1 MGRAP
6 DRPFRER
13 TAVVP
18 HVRSNAHD
26 RAAFFAAIRAL
37 PYVAGMP
44 CASRM
49 PGPAALRRLA
59 LLLCAALACAW
70 TDVET
75 AFVTVPPVRTTS
87 LGPVELRVS
96 IGHDAGTT
104 QLLDVTFLRDG
115 QPLATESVSVPAGAR
130 TLVTHWLEPSG
141 VAGDHEL
148 GYEIRQGAQLQDA
161 GALPFTV
168 IPSAHLGPRFFQAG
182 WIDPGA
188 LLPGLYPSTGVP
200 NAADLRSKIAAM
212 HEVGMD
218 MIIVTYVEGA
228 MFGWGPFYP
237 SAIPELG
244 VPALAFD
251 AIETILD
258 EADSRGMR
266 VFLGLGRGP
275 APLVFFPPDLVAID
289 GAVDLGT
296 RVADELMQLYGH
308 HASLYGWYL
317 THEMNYLAGASL
329 YYDAMGLAL
338 DAHGPEKPLLVSPS
352 GTPIITTNEINQSE
366 VDVFAYQDAVGAG
379 YVPYVYTFDPQQRI
393 AMLDQVFGSYAA
405 LHAGT
410 NKHLWSNTES
420 WEMAG
425 PLYASPYPAAWPRLR
440 QQLKIERRH
449 APVLTTYEFVGFMET
464 AGSALQLGGP
474 LAVDLYTDYR
484 AWLERNQPA
493 PLEPKL
499 LRALDFE
506 PPPP

>member
-1 MGRAP
+1 MTCPEEKRGLTSP
-6 DRPFRER
+6 
-13 TAVVP
+13 
-18 HVRSNAHD
+18 
-26 RAAFFAAIRAL
+26 
-37 PYVAGMP
+37 
-44 CASRM
+44 
-49 PGPAALRRLA
+49 RRVA
-59 LLLCAALACAW
+59 LLACAMLACAW
-70 TDVET
+70 TDVEV
-75 AFVTVPPVRTTS
+75 AFVTVPPARTTEH
-87 LGPVELRVS
+87 GPVELRLS
-96 IGHDAGTT
+96 LRHDTATA
-104 QLLDVTFLRDG
+104 QDYDVTFLFDG
-115 QPLATESVSVPAGAR
+115 QPLATEALSVPAGALG
-130 TLVTHWLEPSG
+130 LVTHWREPSG
-141 VAGDHEL
+141 TAGDHIL
-148 GYEIRQGAQLQDA
+148 GYEIRQGPQLV
-161 GALPFTV
+161 GTGSLPFTV
-168 IPSAHLGPRFFQAG
+168 LSSARAGPRFFQAG

-188 LLPGLYPSTGVP
+188 LLPGLYPAAGVP
-200 NAADLRSKIAAM
+200 SAADLRAKVAAM

-218 MIIVTYVEGA
+218 MIVVTYVEGA

-244 VPALAFD
+244 PPVLGFD
-251 AIETILD
+251 VVETILD
-258 EADSRGMR
+258 EADARGMH
-266 VFLGLGRGP
+266 VFLGLGRGS

-338 DAHGPEKPLLVSPS
+338 DAHGAEKPLLVSPS
-352 GTPIITTNEINQSE
+352 GTPIVTTTEIAGSE
-366 VDVFAYQDAVGAG
+366 VDIFAYQDAVGAG

-410 NKHLWSNTES
+410 DKHLWSNTEC

-425 PLYASPYPAAWPRLR
+425 PLYANPYPAAWPRLR

-464 AGSALQLGGP
+464 ADSVLQLGGP